1 MQRCLDLLQDCQEV
15 KAVGKSKIH
24 TVHIHSHA
32 TCIHIHLTS
41 IPSRATYTWTLSWSC
56 STCMSLVSRCWPG
69 CFEKPVAAG
78 CVVFR
83 RNRAVLCRQSWQ
95 SNFWRH
101 CFASLQWVDPL
112 CQCTSNISRF
122 VAQANMLQS
131 IGVQKRSPGQLYS
144 CVWHSQSWAA
154 KYRVGFGLNYP
165 CHSLILSHI
174 SKTTT

>member
-1 MQRCLDLLQDCQEV
+1 MQRCLDLLQDGQEV
-15 KAVGKSKIH
+15 KTKS
-24 TVHIHSHA
+24 TAFHIHSHA

-41 IPSRATYTWTLSWSC
+41 IPSRATYTWTLSLSC

-78 CVVFR
+78 CVFFR

-112 CQCTSNISRF
+112 CQCTSNISRL
-122 VAQANMLQS
+122 VAQANVLQS

-144 CVWHSQSWAA
+144 CVWHSQSSAA
-154 KYRVGFGLNYP
+154 KYRDMLFLRCKHLLRYHLFTN
-165 CHSLILSHI
+165 HKLL
-174 SKTTT
+174 K